1 MISYVKGRIEEKNED
16 SIVIDNNGIGYEIFV
31 PITVM
36 EKLPTLGQEIKIYTY
51 FHVKEDGM
59 SLYGFLNREDLKVF
73 RLLLGVNGIGPK
85 GALGILSV
93 LSADDL
99 RFAVLSGDAKTI
111 AKAPGVGNKTAQKV
125 ILELKDKVELQ
136 EAIEIKLSHQEEHMA
151 EGNANHTDAAF
162 GKMAREEAI
171 LALTTLGYS
180 NAEALKAVSKV
191 EVTKDMDAEAIL
203 KQALKHMNLFG

>member
-93 LSADDL
+93 LSADD
-99 RFAVLSGDAKTI
+99 
-111 AKAPGVGNKTAQKV
+111 
-125 ILELKDKVELQ
+125 
-136 EAIEIKLSHQEEHMA
+136 
-151 EGNANHTDAAF
+151 
-162 GKMAREEAI
+162 
-171 LALTTLGYS
+171 
-180 NAEALKAVSKV
+180 
-191 EVTKDMDAEAIL
+191 
-203 KQALKHMNLFG
+203 